1 MRDTTDEDELIRQ
14 NPDLFPRLTRMINAR
29 DAMIAEAMTAKN
41 MRPRGF
47 LDVDKKRNRPHLG
60 RLGESVQ
67 TVLCN
72 LTDDPKTV
80 LELTEGLNIK
90 IDAKGKAVA
99 KVGKMG
105 LAKKAGTRGNATL
118 WVRA

>member
-1 MRDTTDEDELIRQ
+1 MRDTTDEDELIRRY
-14 NPDLFPRLTRMINAR
+14 PDLFPKLTRMINAR

-41 MRPRGF
+41 MRRRDF
-47 LDVDKKRNRPHLG
+47 VDLEKKKNRPHLG
-60 RLGESVQ
+60 RLGESIQ

-72 LTDDPKTV
+72 LTDEPKTV
-80 LELTEGLNIK
+80 VELTEGLDVK
-90 IDAKGKAVA
+90 INAKGKAVA